1 MLNVNNNFLAAY
13 RVLVVAAFKT
23 YELADLRTKIRFENF
38 SHSTMI
44 LGTKFPGIRIEKLD
58 KSGSGDSGRPS
69 LRPAAVGNTARR
81 RLNKQNVICN
91 RLQVNQSGI
100 ARM

>member
-1 MLNVNNNFLAAY
+1 MLNVMIICLDAC
-13 RVLVVAAFKT
+13 RVLVVAAFQT
-23 YELADLRTKIRFENF
+23 YKFADLRTKIHFENF

-58 KSGSGDSGRPS
+58 KSGSGDGGRPS
-69 LRPAAVGNTARR
+69 LRLAAVGNTTRR

-91 RLQVNQSGI
+91 RLQENQSGI
-100 ARM
+100 TCM